1 MHDLSADHLGQ
12 PRGDGGKPELA
23 ARSRLEVYGP
33 SLGVTS
39 SLDRKSYWRSRP
51 DVEVFV
57 DRLAEALLD
66 GVSAR
71 GVSLRD
77 WPRGRET

>member
-12 PRGDGGKPELA
+12 PRGVGGKPELA
-23 ARSRLEVYGP
+23 ARSRLEVYAA

-57 DRLAEALLD
+57 DRLGEALSD
-66 GVSAR
+66 GVSTR
-71 GVSLRD
+71 EIPLRD
-77 WPRGRET
+77 RTER